1 MSMKDFPRDKA
12 SKAASYRGARVNT
25 TGGGADVAVIH
36 LSVHKKI
43 ALSVVSCKKPEYFKE
58 Q

>member
-12 SKAASYRGARVNT
+12 SKAASYRGARANT
-25 TGGGADVAVIH
+25 TGGGADVSVTR

-43 ALSVVSCKKPEYFKE
+43 ALSVVSCKKPEYFEE